1 MPEPAAPTSSD
12 EEATGTA
19 DEATLTEV
27 TARPVHIA
35 SQTSMLGKTSVGE
48 QAAPGTGP
56 REREEVGALDRPPRP
71 GGTGTNARAQAEA
84 AAQGEVVA
92 EEQVPPFVLLV
103 DRASADVYLLAVRE
117 ESEPPLSP
125 AASTLDAS
133 PLSSSVRDKY
143 AASLLTTSRLSL
155 SQIQT

>member
-1 MPEPAAPTSSD
+1 MPEPAAPTTSD

-19 DEATLTEV
+19 DEETLTEV
-27 TARPVHIA
+27 TARRVHIA
-35 SQTSMLGKTSVGE
+35 SQTSMLDKTSVGE

-56 REREEVGALDRPPRP
+56 GEREQVGSLDRPPRP
-71 GGTGTNARAQAEA
+71 GGIGTGTRAQAEA
-84 AAQGEVVA
+84 AAQGEMVV

-103 DRASADVYLLAVRE
+103 DSASPDVYLLSVRE

-133 PLSSSVRDKY
+133 LPPSSFARDKY
-143 AASLLTTSRLSL
+143 AAATWFENRSCC
-155 SQIQT
+155 

>member
-1 MPEPAAPTSSD
+1 MPESAAPTSSD

-27 TARPVHIA
+27 TARRVHIA
-35 SQTSMLGKTSVGE
+35 SQTSMLGKTPHPS
-48 QAAPGTGP
+48 GTS
-56 REREEVGALDRPPRP
+56 
-71 GGTGTNARAQAEA
+71 TSARAQAEA
-84 AAQGEVVA
+84 EAQGEVVA
-92 EEQVPPFVLLV
+92 EEQVPPFVLLA

-133 PLSSSVRDKY
+133 PLSSSARDKY
-143 AASLLTTSRLSL
+143 AAPLL
-155 SQIQT
+155 IH